1 LIIEYHRLPQ
11 PVSRSDK
18 KHRTRLIYFGC
29 CEIDMRLI
37 MLGTGPFA
45 VPTLKALAASS
56 HEVALVVTRP
66 PRGRDPQAS
75 PLQRAGE
82 SLNLPIWSPSS
93 VNLPESQ
100 ARLTALNADLLV
112 VCDYGEILKS
122 ETLATTRLGGINL
135 HGSLLPKYRGAAPVQ
150 TAILRGETETGNSVI
165 QMTPGLDAGPC
176 LGQQRTPIDPDEDAA
191 TLETRLA
198 ETGAALVL
206 QVVDQ
211 LQTGTAQPIAQD
223 QSQASKAPRLTKEQ
237 GAIDWS
243 RPATEIKN
251 LVRAVRPWPR
261 AYTFWHR
268 SDGPALR
275 LNIDRTQARAA
286 SAARAPHESAAA
298 PIPGT
303 ILQTNEHLF
312 VATGDGMLELIEL
325 QPAGKRSMSAGEFL
339 RGNRVQVGDRLG
351 SE

>member
-1 LIIEYHRLPQ
+1 
-11 PVSRSDK
+11 
-18 KHRTRLIYFGC
+18 
-29 CEIDMRLI
+29 MRLVI
-37 MLGTGPFA
+37 MGTGPFA
-45 VPTLKALAASS
+45 VPTLAALAASS

-75 PLQRAGE
+75 PLQRASE
-82 SLNLPIWSPSS
+82 KLKLTIWSPAS

-122 ETLATTRLGGINL
+122 ETLATTRLGGVNL

-150 TAILRGETETGNSVI
+150 TAILRGDTETGNSVI

-191 TLETRLA
+191 TLEARLA
-198 ETGAALVL
+198 EMGAALVL

-211 LQTGTAQPIAQD
+211 LQRGTAQPIAQD

-243 RPATEIKN
+243 RPAAEIKN
-251 LVRAVRPWPR
+251 LVRAGRPWPR
-261 AYTFWHR
+261 AYTLWHR
-268 SDGPALR
+268 NDGPPLR
-275 LNIDRTQARAA
+275 LNIDRVQARAA
-286 SAARAPHESAAA
+286 SAAREEPAARA
-298 PIPGT
+298 LLDTELMSSPGA
-303 ILQTNEHLF
+303 ILQVDEQLL
-312 VATGDGMLELIEL
+312 VATGEGTLELLEL
-325 QPAGKRSMSAGEFL
+325 QPAGKRSMPAGEFL
-339 RGNRVQVGDRLG
+339 RGNRVQIGHRFG
-351 SE
+351 PESPIPGR